1 METLL
6 KNLHLLNIS
15 EIERQIGCPRTTLQK
30 AVKYKQRLPK
40 KWEGRLNEFM
50 NEFLKTN

>member
-1 METLL
+1 MEKLL
-6 KNLHLLNIS
+6 KHLHLLNIS

-30 AVKYKQRLPK
+30 AIKYKHKLPA

-50 NEFLKTN
+50 NDFLKK